1 MNILDEIVDYFRD
14 NYYINKDND
23 LPKNISEQL
32 NQLDRAQRGEL
43 KARLANEAKKLA
55 TSNADAV
62 GAIRWLDSSYLLI
75 EKNSFRLHE
84 VLFSPGQDIP
94 ENLAFYLSQAKATID
109 ICVYT
114 ISDEKLAKCLIAM
127 HKKGIKVRIIT
138 DNHKMHD
145 AGSQIKAM
153 AREGISVKIDNSK
166 YHMHNKFGIIDGRIS
181 FTGSYNWT
189 YTAQQYNQENLII
202 TTNYTIVHKFMD
214 EFSQLWESMYWL
226 RVQINKKADRSAKR
240 RETKK
245 FLKNIGEEISAEEE
259 AKAIVRDENEDFPNV
274 DPFDPEDY
282 LVPDAD
288 PHLNLPKPTYEK

>member
-43 KARLANEAKKLA
+43 KSRLVNEAKKLA
-55 TSNADAV
+55 TLNADAV

-94 ENLAFYLSQAKATID
+94 ENLGFYLSQAKKSIEV
-109 ICVYT
+109 CVYT

-138 DNHKMHD
+138 DNHKMQD

-153 AREGISVKIDNSK
+153 AREGINVKIDNSK
-166 YHMHNKFGIIDGRIS
+166 YHMHNKFGIIDDRII

-202 TTNYTIVHKFMD
+202 TTNYTIVHKFID
-214 EFSQLWESMYWL
+214 EFDQLWDKMFTL
-226 RVQINKKADRSAKR
+226 KVQVNKKADKSAKR
-240 RETKK
+240 REARK
-245 FLKNIGEEISAEEE
+245 FHKD
-259 AKAIVRDENEDFPNV
+259 RDENDDMESKDALEKHEDFPNV

-282 LVPDAD
+282 LVPEAD
-288 PHLNLPKPTYEK
+288 PKLNLPKPTYER

>member
-1 MNILDEIVDYFRD
+1 MNILDEIVGYFRD
-14 NYYINKDND
+14 NYYINKDSEI
-23 LPKNISEQL
+23 PKDISEQL

-55 TSNADAV
+55 ISNNDGV

-75 EKNSFRLHE
+75 EHNSFRLHE

-94 ENLAFYLSQAKATID
+94 ENLGFYLSQAKKSID

-127 HKKGIKVRIIT
+127 HKRGIKVRIIT
-138 DNHKMHD
+138 DNHKMQD
-145 AGSQIKAM
+145 AGSQIKSM
-153 AREGISVKIDNSK
+153 AREGVSVKIDNSK
-166 YHMHNKFGIIDGRIS
+166 YHMHNKFGIIDDRII

-189 YTAQQYNQENLII
+189 YTAQQHNQENLIL

-214 EFSQLWESMYWL
+214 EFAALWESMYWL
-226 RVQINKKADRSAKR
+226 KVQVNRKADKAARRKEAKNFQR
-240 RETKK
+240 AQDTNDDVETKAE
-245 FLKNIGEEISAEEE
+245 LEEGIE
-259 AKAIVRDENEDFPNV
+259 FPNI

-288 PHLNLPKPTYEK
+288 PHLNLPKP

>member
-1 MNILDEIVDYFRD
+1 MNVLDEIVGYFRD
-14 NYYINKDND
+14 NYYINKDSEI
-23 LPKNISEQL
+23 PKDISEQL

-55 TSNADAV
+55 ISNNDGV

-75 EKNSFRLHE
+75 ERNSFRLHE

-94 ENLAFYLSQAKATID
+94 ENLGFYLSQAKRSID

-114 ISDEKLAKCLIAM
+114 ISDEKLARCLIAM
-127 HKKGIKVRIIT
+127 HKRGIKVRIIT
-138 DNHKMHD
+138 DNHKMQD

-153 AREGISVKIDNSK
+153 AREGVSVKIDNSK
-166 YHMHNKFGIIDGRIS
+166 YHMHNKFGIIDNRII

-189 YTAQQYNQENLII
+189 YTAQQHNQENLIL

-214 EFSQLWESMYWL
+214 EFAALWESMYWL
-226 RVQINKKADRSAKR
+226 KVQINRKADKAAKR
-240 RETKK
+240 KEAKNFQRAQDTNDDIETKTE
-245 FLKNIGEEISAEEE
+245 LEEGIE
-259 AKAIVRDENEDFPNV
+259 FPNI

-288 PHLNLPKPTYEK
+288 PHLNLPKP

>member
-1 MNILDEIVDYFRD
+1 MNVLDEIVAYFRD
-14 NYYINKDND
+14 NYYINKDSEI
-23 LPKNISEQL
+23 PKDISEQL

-55 TSNADAV
+55 ISNNDGV

-75 EKNSFRLHE
+75 EHNSFRLHE

-94 ENLAFYLSQAKATID
+94 ENLGFYLSQAKKSID

-114 ISDEKLAKCLIAM
+114 ISDEKLAKCLVAM
-127 HKKGIKVRIIT
+127 HKRGIKVRIIT
-138 DNHKMHD
+138 DNHKMQD

-153 AREGISVKIDNSK
+153 AREGVSVKIDNSK
-166 YHMHNKFGIIDGRIS
+166 YHMHNKFGIIDDRII

-189 YTAQQYNQENLII
+189 YTAQQYNQENLIL
-202 TTNYTIVHKFMD
+202 TTNYTIVHKFID
-214 EFSQLWESMYWL
+214 EFAALWDSMYWL
-226 RVQINKKADRSAKR
+226 KVQINKKADKAAKR
-240 RETKK
+240 K
-245 FLKNIGEEISAEEE
+245 E
-259 AKAIVRDENEDFPNV
+259 AKNFHKVKDTNDEIESKAQIEEGFEFPNI

-288 PHLNLPKPTYEK
+288 PHLNLPKP

>member
-1 MNILDEIVDYFRD
+1 MNVLDEIVEYFRD
-14 NYYINKDND
+14 NYYINKDSEI
-23 LPKNISEQL
+23 PKDISEQL

-55 TSNADAV
+55 ISNNDGV

-75 EKNSFRLHE
+75 ERNSFRLHE

-94 ENLAFYLSQAKATID
+94 ENLGFYLSQAKKTID

-138 DNHKMHD
+138 DNHKMQD
-145 AGSQIKAM
+145 AGSQIKSM

-166 YHMHNKFGIIDGRIS
+166 YHMHNKFGIIDNRII

-189 YTAQQYNQENLII
+189 YTAQQHNQENLII

-214 EFSQLWESMYWL
+214 EFAALWESMYWL
-226 RVQINKKADRSAKR
+226 KVQINKKADKAAKR
-240 RETKK
+240 KEAKNFKNHKDIDDDIETKAE
-245 FLKNIGEEISAEEE
+245 IEEGIE
-259 AKAIVRDENEDFPNV
+259 FPNI

-288 PHLNLPKPTYEK
+288 PHLNLPKP

>member
-43 KARLANEAKKLA
+43 KSRLVNEAKKLA
-55 TSNADAV
+55 TLNADAV

-94 ENLAFYLSQAKATID
+94 ENLGFYLSQAKKSIEV
-109 ICVYT
+109 CVYT

-138 DNHKMHD
+138 DNHKMQD

-153 AREGISVKIDNSK
+153 AREGINVKIDNSK
-166 YHMHNKFGIIDGRIS
+166 YHMHNKFGIIDDRII

-202 TTNYTIVHKFMD
+202 TTNYTIVHKFID
-214 EFSQLWESMYWL
+214 EFDQLWDKMFTL
-226 RVQINKKADRSAKR
+226 KVQVNKKADKSAKR
-240 RETKK
+240 REARK
-245 FLKNIGEEISAEEE
+245 FHKD
-259 AKAIVRDENEDFPNV
+259 RDENDDMESKDVLEKHEDFPNV

-282 LVPDAD
+282 LVPEAD
-288 PHLNLPKPTYEK
+288 PKLNLPKPTYER

>member
-1 MNILDEIVDYFRD
+1 MNVLDEIVGYFRD
-14 NYYINKDND
+14 NYYINKDSEI
-23 LPKNISEQL
+23 PKDISEQL

-55 TSNADAV
+55 ISNNDGV

-75 EKNSFRLHE
+75 ERNSFRLHE

-94 ENLAFYLSQAKATID
+94 ENLGFYLSQAKRSID

-114 ISDEKLAKCLIAM
+114 ISDEKLARCLIAM
-127 HKKGIKVRIIT
+127 HKRGIKVRIIT
-138 DNHKMHD
+138 DNHKMQD

-153 AREGISVKIDNSK
+153 AREGVSVKIDNSK
-166 YHMHNKFGIIDGRIS
+166 YHMHNKFGIIDNRII

-189 YTAQQYNQENLII
+189 YTAQQHNQENLIL

-214 EFSQLWESMYWL
+214 EFAALWESMYWL
-226 RVQINKKADRSAKR
+226 KVQVNRKADKAAKR
-240 RETKK
+240 KEAKNFQRAQDTNDDVETKAE
-245 FLKNIGEEISAEEE
+245 LEEGIE
-259 AKAIVRDENEDFPNV
+259 FPNI

-282 LVPDAD
+282 LVPEAD
-288 PHLNLPKPTYEK
+288 PHLNLPKP

>member
-1 MNILDEIVDYFRD
+1 MNVLDEIVGYFRD
-14 NYYINKDND
+14 NYYINKDSEI
-23 LPKNISEQL
+23 PKDISEQL

-55 TSNADAV
+55 ISNNDGV

-75 EKNSFRLHE
+75 ERNSFRLHE

-94 ENLAFYLSQAKATID
+94 ENLGFYLSQAKRSID

-114 ISDEKLAKCLIAM
+114 ISDEKLARCLIAM
-127 HKKGIKVRIIT
+127 HKRGIKVRIIT
-138 DNHKMHD
+138 DNHKMQD

-153 AREGISVKIDNSK
+153 AREGVSVKIDNSK
-166 YHMHNKFGIIDGRIS
+166 YHMHNKFGIIDNRII

-189 YTAQQYNQENLII
+189 YTAQQHNQENLIL

-214 EFSQLWESMYWL
+214 EFAALWESMYWL
-226 RVQINKKADRSAKR
+226 KVQVNRKADKAAKR
-240 RETKK
+240 KEAKNFQRAQDTNDDVETK
-245 FLKNIGEEISAEEE
+245 AELVEGIE
-259 AKAIVRDENEDFPNV
+259 FPNI

-282 LVPDAD
+282 LVPEAD
-288 PHLNLPKPTYEK
+288 PHLNLPKP